1 MFQILNKF
9 NERTNNKYSM
19 VQILNTYMA
28 FVEAI
33 IPWTPKLAA
42 EYDEIQLYGAIDSLT
57 YEYLILSLYE
67 LGGVSLL
74 KSTAEIL
81 DRASVELVFLGKN
94 EFSFNLTNGVT
105 FSALTPGDRLAVLNI
120 LKQQEISSY
129 DNPMSADNYVVDVL
143 IKLTMMGYYSEWY
156 GYGLTRL
163 DEANQRVLEFQPISW
178 EQVGYPGPATGNRGA
193 YE

>member
-1 MFQILNKF
+1 MFHTSNSF
-9 NERTNNKYSM
+9 NDRKTNTYSM
-19 VQILNTYMA
+19 LYILNTYMA

-33 IPWTPKLAA
+33 IPWSPKLAA
-42 EYDEIQLYGAIDSLT
+42 EYGEIQYYGAIDSLT

-81 DRASVELVFLGKN
+81 DMAARELVIRGGN
-94 EFSFNLTNGVT
+94 EFSFNLTNGVS
-105 FSALTPGDRLAVLNI
+105 FSVLTPTDRLSALNI

-129 DNPMSADNYVVDVL
+129 DDPMSADKYVVDEL
-143 IKLTMMGYYSEWY
+143 IRLTMMGYYSEWF

-163 DEANQRVLEFQPISW
+163 DEPSKRVMEFKPVSW
-178 EQVGYPGPATGNRGA
+178 EQVGYPGPTRN
-193 YE
+193 